1 MEIFLPIK
9 KKLRSQL
16 DKMTMSELLDIWSLD
31 FDKMWFRI
39 WISETGKKRSTR
51 YWKKEAK
58 FKKYFLERDNGKKIK
73 KIVESAIPSELDWDL
88 PRGHQNYS
96 ESTYDTAIREL
107 REETGMQK
115 KITKFFQTYITHFL
129 ILMAQDT
136 HNYII

>member
-1 MEIFLPIK
+1 MVVEIKKNKQQNKQKISIGIVLLRPRNFFGFSSFDCLLIQRRYTYAFSDFVNGNFSTDQ

-73 KIVESAIPSELDWDL
+73 KNCGISNS
-88 PRGHQNYS
+88 
-96 ESTYDTAIREL
+96 
-107 REETGMQK
+107 
-115 KITKFFQTYITHFL
+115 F
-129 ILMAQDT
+129 
-136 HNYII
+136 